1 MRLKLLLLVMIVN
14 ITVLAQRNMSFSER
28 IRTVE
33 SVVNGDR
40 QKPAVISL
48 NGNDVV
54 TVSFDDM
61 THDYVRYVY
70 KLEHCD
76 KEWNVSD
83 GLFESDYMTG
93 TNLDKPIEDYVQS
106 MNTSNLYTHYKI
118 NFPNQNVELLLSG
131 NYKVSIYDEEDLDNP
146 VACACFSVADKKIG
160 IAATVST
167 NTDIDYNKAHQQIE
181 LALNLNKVELRD
193 PAREVYVRILQN
205 KRYDNAVSNPAPTFV
220 SDREMKWQ
228 HCKELIFPAGNEFRK
243 FEILDVHQPTLGV
256 EKIRWFAPFYH
267 AFLYPGKPFENYI
280 YNKEVNGSYV
290 IRNRNDVDCDTE
302 SEYVI
307 VHFALEADKKNNN
320 GEYYVCGQWNS
331 YVFSP
336 ENKMK
341 YDSQNGVY
349 DASILLK
356 QGYYN
361 YSYLFVPKGEK
372 KGLTSESEGDF
383 FQTENEYTVYVY
395 AHLQGER
402 YDRLLGY
409 RDFRFVPNK

>member
-1 MRLKLLLLVMIVN
+1 MRVKLLLLVMIVN

-167 NTDIDYNKAHQQIE
+167 NTDIDYNKAHQHKQTMCR
-181 LALNLNKVELRD
+181 LAAFSRG
-193 PAREVYVRILQN
+193 Q
-205 KRYDNAVSNPAPTFV
+205 
-220 SDREMKWQ
+220 M
-228 HCKELIFPAGNEFRK
+228 
-243 FEILDVHQPTLGV
+243 HQ
-256 EKIRWFAPFYH
+256 
-267 AFLYPGKPFENYI
+267 
-280 YNKEVNGSYV
+280 VN
-290 IRNRNDVDCDTE
+290 
-302 SEYVI
+302 
-307 VHFALEADKKNNN
+307 
-320 GEYYVCGQWNS
+320 
-331 YVFSP
+331 
-336 ENKMK
+336 
-341 YDSQNGVY
+341 
-349 DASILLK
+349 
-356 QGYYN
+356 
-361 YSYLFVPKGEK
+361 
-372 KGLTSESEGDF
+372 
-383 FQTENEYTVYVY
+383 
-395 AHLQGER
+395 
-402 YDRLLGY
+402 
-409 RDFRFVPNK
+409 

>member
-1 MRLKLLLLVMIVN
+1 MRVKLLLLVMIVN

-267 AFLYPGKPFENYI
+267 AFLYPGKP
-280 YNKEVNGSYV
+280 
-290 IRNRNDVDCDTE
+290 
-302 SEYVI
+302 
-307 VHFALEADKKNNN
+307 
-320 GEYYVCGQWNS
+320 
-331 YVFSP
+331 
-336 ENKMK
+336 
-341 YDSQNGVY
+341 
-349 DASILLK
+349 
-356 QGYYN
+356 
-361 YSYLFVPKGEK
+361 
-372 KGLTSESEGDF
+372 
-383 FQTENEYTVYVY
+383 
-395 AHLQGER
+395 
-402 YDRLLGY
+402 
-409 RDFRFVPNK
+409 